1 MSAKLRKLA
10 IYKDRSVDKT
20 KIWLLFLF
28 LGWSYGSM
36 GQGWKQVLYYCTGGG
51 IGIWTICR
59 LFTLNKAIKQYN
71 LSIANEVG
79 ISNKDKLL
87 MGLINSY
94 RI

>member
-10 IYKDRSVDKT
+10 TYKDRSVDKT
-20 KIWLLFLF
+20 NTWLLFLF

-36 GQGWKQVLYYCTGGG
+36 EQGWKQLFYYCTGGG
-51 IGIWTICR
+51 LGVWTIYR
-59 LFTLNKAIKQYN
+59 LFTLNKAIRQYN
-71 LSIANEVG
+71 LKIANEVG

-94 RI
+94 EI